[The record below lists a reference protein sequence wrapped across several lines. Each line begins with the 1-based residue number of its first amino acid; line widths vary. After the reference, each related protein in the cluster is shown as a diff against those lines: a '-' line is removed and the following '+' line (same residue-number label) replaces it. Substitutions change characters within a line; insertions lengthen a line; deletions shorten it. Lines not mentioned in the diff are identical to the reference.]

1 MIGLVSSLVKN
12 PGSFLVS
19 ILIAVGV
26 GFIIFM
32 IFCSIVNNRSSGNSN
47 EMKKYKKAAIQT
59 TLTFKLQHSIAKSI
73 ICAASPIKTIIKRRS
88 VAHLTVFDGKKN
100 KISNDRASN

>member
-1 MIGLVSSLVKN
+1 MVGLVSSLVKN

-32 IFCSIVNNRSSGNSN
+32 IFSSIVNNRSSGNSN
-47 EMKKYKKAAIQT
+47 EMKKYKKAAKQT
-59 TLTFKLQHSIAKSI
+59 NLKYKKQHSKAKTI
-73 ICAASPIKTIIKRRS
+73 TRAASPIKTRRKRRS
-88 VAHLTVFDGKKN
+88 VAHLTVIDGKKN
-100 KISNDRASN
+100 KNNNDRASN